1 MNLEDRQARNQIK
14 VERNHCTLKNQIS
27 NLVSDPI
34 NNQVNQVKDQ
44 IWWPT
49 YEQIIRQIKI
59 PIWNQIDS
67 QKQTN

>member
-1 MNLEDRQARNQIK
+1 MNQIRCQIENQIADQSF
-14 VERNHCTLKNQIS
+14 VKNQNS

-34 NNQVNQVKDQ
+34 NNHLRLE

-49 YEQIIRQIKI
+49 YVQIIRQIKI
-59 PIWNQIDS
+59 PIWDQIDS